1 MALSTM
7 TARSAGDSI
16 TAADWDIVRNNILL
30 IQELQQVSKKVM
42 DKVLVFIIPSAATI
56 VYPTPN
62 DIINAAQDLAT
73 YVGASVVI
81 GDVTVVIPFKKTI

>member
-30 IQELQQVSKKVM
+30 IQELQQAYKKVM
-42 DKVLVFIIPSAATI
+42 DKVLVFIISKCG
-56 VYPTPN
+56 N
-62 DIINAAQDLAT
+62 
-73 YVGASVVI
+73 
-81 GDVTVVIPFKKTI
+81 